1 MGCLAVEMEAAA
13 FMAVAQFRQVHFGQ
27 LLYGGDVVHMD
38 GWDFRSWNKRT
49 DIREQLFWLAAEA
62 CLNME

>member
-1 MGCLAVEMEAAA
+1 
-13 FMAVAQFRQVHFGQ
+13 MAVAQFRQVHFGQ